1 MITKEHYDRLK
12 VLTKLTSASNPE
24 GQEIVKYYRMFIN
37 PGANVCATCPDSLA
51 PAFGRL
57 KEWFNNNEQNL
68 LNTLMAKTDKKKEVV
83 PVVEDKKESIKDGSE
98 TNTDNKE
105 VKQGLQSS
113 SKENKKSGKS
123 KKTLE

>member
-1 MITKEHYDRLK
+1 MITKEHYERLK
-12 VLTKLTSASNPE
+12 SLIGLRSASNAE
-24 GQEIVKYYRMFIN
+24 AQEIVKYYRMFIN

-51 PAFGRL
+51 PAFSRL

-68 LNTLMAKTDKKKEVV
+68 LNTLMAKTDKKKMDVQVV
-83 PVVEDKKESIKDGSE
+83 DKKELIKDGSE

-113 SKENKKSGKS
+113 TKENKKSGKS